1 MSTDVSRKYKAA
13 TSKQKRPINEGG
25 SDEES
30 VEESDDESTGGDP
43 KSKRD
48 GREPTPR
55 RRDIE
60 LLMKEGEPTKVVM
73 EYNTF
78 KKLTSFFRQKRKM
91 TVRKRKGGWPR
102 FRKTSK
108 KIRAEG
114 YKSRLSCKKFLL
126 WQIKFCCAV
135 SCKFNYEN

>member
-48 GREPTPR
+48 GREPTQR

-60 LLMKEGEPTKVVM
+60 LLMKEGEPTRVVM

-78 KKLTSFFRQKRKM
+78 KKLTSFVGRKE
-91 TVRKRKGGWPR
+91 K
-102 FRKTSK
+102 
-108 KIRAEG
+108 
-114 YKSRLSCKKFLL
+114 
-126 WQIKFCCAV
+126 
-135 SCKFNYEN
+135 